1 LLRVVVPSKNPI
13 RSGPG
18 NDRRWRIGVVG
29 NTNNYPFMV
38 TQALRK
44 LGHEAVQFVD
54 RAEVLHRPE
63 NRYPEFASGYPDW
76 IVDISHKSL
85 LGWRASRCDRKFVRQ
100 QLRQFDFLL
109 LNGNGPTIA
118 VASRVP
124 GFAMLTGSD
133 LETEANW
140 NRVWQLFADARERG
154 GLFRGLGALVF
165 AWQSV
170 RAQRKAI
177 SRAFGVNY
185 FLMGLAPVG
194 DRILDSLGIG
204 SSQRSGFMITDV
216 DAERVQQIEPQ
227 QPAPGEP
234 LRIFN
239 VARLNWYEPRP
250 AHLSALDMKGT
261 DILLRGFADFIHRYQ
276 GRGELSLVRKGADV
290 SATVALVAELELT
303 DHVRWLD
310 EMSQNE
316 VFDHYERAHVVS
328 EQLSTSVIGMGGL
341 DAMACGRPVLANA
354 RPEVFEPMV
363 GEPSPVLH
371 ATDAQTVCQHLLSL
385 QKTPTLCASIGA
397 QSRDYVR
404 RNFSPDSAARLILQR
419 WAAVQI

>member
-1 LLRVVVPSKNPI
+1 
-13 RSGPG
+13 
-18 NDRRWRIGVVG
+18 
-29 NTNNYPFMV
+29 
-38 TQALRK
+38 
-44 LGHEAVQFVD
+44 
-54 RAEVLHRPE
+54 
-63 NRYPEFASGYPDW
+63 
-76 IVDISHKSL
+76 
-85 LGWRASRCDRKFVRQ
+85 
-100 QLRQFDFLL
+100 
-109 LNGNGPTIA
+109 
-118 VASRVP
+118 
-124 GFAMLTGSD
+124 
-133 LETEANW
+133 
-140 NRVWQLFADARERG
+140 
-154 GLFRGLGALVF
+154 
-165 AWQSV
+165 V